1 MACDGLGWPL
11 IRSRGCYTCHIQ
23 LASVFRA
30 PFVLLCKVNRLTDKV
45 LVCWTIWHCASLF
58 NVRNNGPVSLFW
70 PSSDPIYQMPDWCT
84 TQKVSVWIQPFLYVW
99 GLIFAYLPPN
109 CFTAKTQVTYL
120 AGNLFNLQFRAGG
133 TFRLHPHW
141 EGGRGGGKK
150 KFLEG
155 IWGIRGGGDCIPE
168 TGVEFGVFA
177 VENWVGCGWGRFR
190 KSIVLLQAEM
200 RRGVGRGIRAA
211 LKHPNI
217 VPYPSIHAT
226 LSAR

>member
-30 PFVLLCKVNRLTDKV
+30 PCVLLCKVNRLTDKV

-84 TQKVSVWIQPFLYVW
+84 TQKSL
-99 GLIFAYLPPN
+99 GLNPALHICMRAHFRLSAAKL
-109 CFTAKTQVTYL
+109 FSAKTQVTYL

-141 EGGRGGGKK
+141 EGGRGGGQKEI
-150 KFLEG
+150 LG
-155 IWGIRGGGDCIPE
+155 RNLRNPWRWRLHSRD
-168 TGVEFGVFA
+168 
-177 VENWVGCGWGRFR
+177 WGRVWCFCSR
-190 KSIVLLQAEM
+190 ELGGMWV
-200 RRGVGRGIRAA
+200 R
-211 LKHPNI
+211 
-217 VPYPSIHAT
+217 
-226 LSAR
+226 

>member
-1 MACDGLGWPL
+1 MALREPIQRQEQWPCEPFLALRWPYLSDARLMHNPKSLGLNPAL
-11 IRSRGCYTCHIQ
+11 
-23 LASVFRA
+23 
-30 PFVLLCKVNRLTDKV
+30 
-45 LVCWTIWHCASLF
+45 
-58 NVRNNGPVSLFW
+58 
-70 PSSDPIYQMPDWCT
+70 PIY
-84 TQKVSVWIQPFLYVW
+84 VWW
-99 GLIFAYLPPN
+99 LIFAYLPPN

-150 KFLEG
+150 KFSEG

-200 RRGVGRGIRAA
+200 RRGGGRGIRAA

-217 VPYPSIHAT
+217 VPHPSIHAT